1 VVRVQID
8 PTYYRPTEVDL
19 LLGDPTKAREILG
32 WEAHTDLETLAA
44 VMVEHDLALAEA
56 EARSKARRS

>member
-1 VVRVQID
+1 MQID

-32 WEAHTDLETLAA
+32 WEPNTDLETLAA
-44 VMVEHDLALAEA
+44 VMVKHDLALAEG
-56 EARSKARRS
+56 EARNKARRS